1 MSFHPHLPEVI
12 YVAELAALMGKSEVA
27 VRQALNRGVDW
38 LPAPFYLGRRLAWRR
53 TDVQHWLAERAQETQ
68 R

>member
-1 MSFHPHLPEVI
+1 MHHQQTEVI
-12 YVAELAALMGKSEVA
+12 YTAELAVMLGRSEVA
-27 VRQALNRGVDW
+27 IRQALNRGVDW

-53 TDVQHWLAERAQETQ
+53 ADVQQWIARRAQETQ